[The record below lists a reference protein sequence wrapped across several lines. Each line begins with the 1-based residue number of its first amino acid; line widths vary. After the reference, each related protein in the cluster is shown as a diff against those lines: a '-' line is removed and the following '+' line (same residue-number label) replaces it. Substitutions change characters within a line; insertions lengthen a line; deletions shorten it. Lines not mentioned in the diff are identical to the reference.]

1 MYTKRREWKHKV
13 SHHSNLN
20 LILVAIET
28 LILSTGALCAH
39 AQSASRED
47 LQTQIQNF
55 EANAAQADPPAMA
68 PVPAGR
74 IWAHLGS
81 LYEDAGMYPQSET
94 AYGHAIRLFKA
105 VPGADAD
112 LASAIDGLGALYMMW
127 GDTGQAERAEHE
139 ALSIRQAKGLTA
151 DLEQSWYQL
160 AGLALRE
167 HRFDKARD
175 YAQRAVD
182 QLQTEPAPD
191 PDEEINAR
199 FALGAALC
207 RLQRYA
213 EAIANMQTAMDVVHR
228 TYQPGDFPAGFGSFL
243 LGFTYWKSGDV
254 ERARGLMKD
263 GAAVAQK
270 QLGWSHPVCLAIMN
284 EYEQYLRGT
293 RQKDEARAVREELRQ
308 HGSIEG
314 PRQGQG
320 NLNIKAL
327 F

>member
-1 MYTKRREWKHKV
+1 MYTKRREWEHKA
-13 SHHSNLN
+13 SHRSNLN
-20 LILVAIET
+20 LNLNAIGT

-47 LQTQIQNF
+47 LHKQIHTF
-55 EANAAQADPPAMA
+55 EANAAEADPPAMA
-68 PVPAGR
+68 PVAAGR

-94 AYGHAIRLFKA
+94 AYAHAIRLFKA
-105 VPGADAD
+105 APGADAD
-112 LASAIDGLGALYMMW
+112 RASAIDGLGSLYMMW
-127 GDTGQAERAEHE
+127 GDTSQAERAEQE

-182 QLQTEPAPD
+182 QLQTQPD
-191 PDEEINAR
+191 PNPDEVINAR

-207 RLQRYA
+207 RLQRYD
-213 EAIANMQTAMDVVHR
+213 EAIQIMQAAMDVVHR
-228 TYQPGDFPAGFGSFL
+228 IYQPGDFPAGFGSFL

-254 ERARGLMKD
+254 ERARSLMKD

-270 QLGWSHPVCLAIMN
+270 QLGWSHPACLVIMN
-284 EYEQYLRGT
+284 VYEQYLGGT

-308 HGSIEG
+308 HGGIEG
-314 PRQGQG
+314 LQKGQG
-320 NLNIKAL
+320 NLNLEAL